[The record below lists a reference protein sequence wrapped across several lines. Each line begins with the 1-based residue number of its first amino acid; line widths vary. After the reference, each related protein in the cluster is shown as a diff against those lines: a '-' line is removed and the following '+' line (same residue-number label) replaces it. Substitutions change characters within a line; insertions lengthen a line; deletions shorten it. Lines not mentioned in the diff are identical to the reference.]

1 MSITQP
7 IYKAT
12 PVLGIPHKWRLVD
25 SEIRRR
31 FLRITKRQDG
41 DGSTRIARSDIYGGS
56 VVPFVPFTKLQG
68 DAISGTHNQ

>member
-1 MSITQP
+1 LMAAMSITQP

-31 FLRITKRQDG
+31 FLSSF
-41 DGSTRIARSDIYGGS
+41 STYGGKQIAS
-56 VVPFVPFTKLQG
+56 
-68 DAISGTHNQ
+68 